1 MLHYNSRSDWSNLE
15 FLPKEIKSNL
25 KVVKG
30 NVEDSSFMD
39 SATKGHNIIFHLA
52 ALIGIP
58 YSYVAPLSYV
68 KTNIEG
74 TVNVLESGRK

>member
-1 MLHYNSRSDWSNLE
+1 
-15 FLPKEIKSNL
+15 
-25 KVVKG
+25 
-30 NVEDSSFMD
+30 MD

-74 TVNVLESGRK
+74 TVNVLESGRKMRPN